1 METTKKIILEG
12 LERHD
17 LSELPGRRPYDCS
30 FELLASKPARK
41 RLIMVGFN
49 GSSADGGFTNAEAV
63 INGFNSPCFSNVQA
77 GTEGE
82 WGIKHLANRLQS
94 VPEQLGFRWQDTVYT
109 NALLMCSK
117 DALSLKKSAQECAIG
132 SLDRLI
138 EKSMGF
144 FENVTVPL
152 CKPEL
157 IIAYSNG
164 MNSHSAARLLLKTFG
179 DVDEPEY
186 ISRNSYYSTFGFTA
200 RFKQFDVPVVGIR
213 HMSRFKPDV
222 QLIKQAWEK
231 MR

>member
-1 METTKKIILEG
+1 
-12 LERHD
+12 
-17 LSELPGRRPYDCS
+17 
-30 FELLASKPARK
+30 
-41 RLIMVGFN
+41 
-49 GSSADGGFTNAEAV
+49 
-63 INGFNSPCFSNVQA
+63 
-77 GTEGE
+77 
-82 WGIKHLANRLQS
+82 
-94 VPEQLGFRWQDTVYT
+94 
-109 NALLMCSK
+109 MCSK
-117 DALSLKKSAQECAIG
+117 DALSLKKSAQESAIG

-164 MNSHSAARLLLKTFG
+164 MNSDSAARLLLKAFG
-179 DVDEPEY
+179 DGDEPEY